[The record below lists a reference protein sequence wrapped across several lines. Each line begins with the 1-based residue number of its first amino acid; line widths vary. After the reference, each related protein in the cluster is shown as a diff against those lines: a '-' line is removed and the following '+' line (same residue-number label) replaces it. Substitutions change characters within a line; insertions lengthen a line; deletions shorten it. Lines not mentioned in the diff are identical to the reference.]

1 MFKTSLSIL
10 ALLLASN
17 LSANI
22 QTPKQPEDLERII
35 VTGSR
40 IIENIDEVPA
50 SITVIT
56 RQQIEAYL
64 ITWL

>member
-22 QTPKQPEDLERII
+22 QTPKQPEDLEHII

-50 SITVIT
+50 SITVII
-56 RQQIEAYL
+56 RQQIEAHL
-64 ITWL
+64 IRWL

>member
-56 RQQIEAYL
+56 RQQIEAHL

>member
-56 RQQIEAYL
+56 RQQIEAHL
-64 ITWL
+64 IRWL